1 MSNADKVR
9 DFMVTFKQEVKS
21 EPERPA
27 EDIVGLRVDL
37 IEEEC
42 DELRQ
47 AVYFSDGAR
56 VDGAMVDIA
65 DALCDI
71 LYVVYGMAHSF
82 GIDIDEC
89 FREVHKSNMSKLG
102 KDGNPIYRKNG
113 KVVKGPN
120 YQPPNLEKCL

>member
-9 DFMVTFKQEVKS
+9 DFMVAFKQEVKS
-21 EPERPA
+21 EPEWPD

-37 IEEEC
+37 VEEEC

-47 AVYFSDGAR
+47 AVYFSDGA
-56 VDGAMVDIA
+56 MVDVA

-82 GIDIDEC
+82 GIDINEC

-102 KDGNPIYRKNG
+102 KDGNPIYREDG